1 MGVNVT
7 RCGCAVLVV
16 VGVRHPV
23 AFKSKNGSGREI
35 SRTMIDISTLYY
47 NVDQSP
53 ASPPAKQV
61 HASERTSA
69 RPANSPAIANTTDPI
84 T

>member
-35 SRTMIDISTLYY
+35 SRTMIDI
-47 NVDQSP
+47 
-53 ASPPAKQV
+53 
-61 HASERTSA
+61 
-69 RPANSPAIANTTDPI
+69 
-84 T
+84 